1 MLALGCLFALQ
12 IQYPWHLLKMFVAVF
27 VLLAGALLEAD
38 VKTGI
43 SFQRGLVFK
52 HTHMSWAFHKAS
64 CKRVFVLKELNG
76 TEAVC

>member
-1 MLALGCLFALQ
+1 MKCGQMLALGCLFVLQ
-12 IQYPWHLLKMFVAVF
+12 IQYPWHLFKMFVDVF

-43 SFQRGLVFK
+43 PSQQGLFFK

-64 CKRVFVLKELNG
+64 CERVFVLRQY
-76 TEAVC
+76 